1 MKKYLTGAGTL
12 LLMIVAV
19 AAPYAYAQTPTT
31 MKGIVDL
38 FSKAAKW
45 MYSIFFVVAVIYIL
59 LAAFVYLRAGDDA
72 PKVQKA
78 TTMLK
83 NAVIAIVIALLSAG
97 VALIINNFLTQ

>member
-1 MKKYLTGAGTL
+1 MKKYLTGSWVLSL
-12 LLMIVAV
+12 LILAIASQ
-19 AAPYAYAQTPTT
+19 YAYADTPTT
-31 MKGIVDL
+31 MQGIVDL

-45 MYSIFFVVAVIYIL
+45 MYSIFFIVAVIYIL

-72 PKVQKA
+72 TKVKKA

-97 VALIINNFLTQ
+97 AALIINNFLTG